1 MKKFILAMVLITTIL
16 VSSSA
21 FAGEA
26 NVYHV
31 VLVDLKDDVA
41 PNRLKR

>member
-1 MKKFILAMVLITTIL
+1 MVLVTTIL
-16 VSSSA
+16 FSVSA

-31 VLVDLKDDVA
+31 VLLDLKDGVTPEEGDILKA
-41 PNRLKR
+41 PG